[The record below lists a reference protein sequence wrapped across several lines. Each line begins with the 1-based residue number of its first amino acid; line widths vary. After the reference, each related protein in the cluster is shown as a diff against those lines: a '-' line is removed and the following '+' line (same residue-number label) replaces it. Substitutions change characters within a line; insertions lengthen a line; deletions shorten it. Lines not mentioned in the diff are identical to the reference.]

1 MSTPHPPTDLTIRE
15 VVIGDSDYLA
25 ERRLRYEVLRRPI
38 GWAEGTERQAV
49 EDEATH
55 WVAKDVDGH
64 VIGCVMMHDQGDGT
78 ARLLQMAVTEPLQ
91 GRDIGRRLVK
101 TLEARARERGIHTI
115 TLHARQTAI
124 PFYERLGY
132 ATYGD
137 PYVEVTLPHQ
147 SMKRRL

>member
-1 MSTPHPPTDLTIRE
+1 MSTEHPPTELAIRQ

-38 GWAEGTERQAV
+38 GWDEGTELQAV
-49 EDEATH
+49 EDEALH
-55 WVAKDVDGH
+55 WVAKDVAGK
-64 VIGCVMMHDQGDGT
+64 VIGCVMMHDQGGGT

-91 GRDIGRRLVK
+91 GRDIGRRLVR
-101 TLEARARERGIHTI
+101 TLEAHAREQAIHTI

-132 ATYGD
+132 ATDGD
-137 PYVEVTLPHQ
+137 PYIEVTLPHQ

>member
-1 MSTPHPPTDLTIRE
+1 MSTEHPPTDLTIRE

-49 EDEATH
+49 EDQSIH

-101 TLEARARERGIHTI
+101 TLEGRAREHGIHTI

-132 ATYGD
+132 TTYGD

-147 SMKRRL
+147 SMKRSL